1 MHEKHTDIA
10 ILADLGEPGTPYVG
24 EVERPKRR
32 RLDVIHGANIN
43 RPADRNPKYSLPERK
58 TDATRNAL
66 CARLCGNTGENNGA
80 KKQDTAEET
89 RDPIG
94 VMRYSQL
101 RAQFS
106 FCPADAEN
114 ENART
119 GFDREV
125 QTTDL

>member
-1 MHEKHTDIA
+1 MHEKHAEIP

-24 EVERPKRR
+24 EVGRPKRK

-58 TDATRNAL
+58 TAATRNAL
-66 CARLCGNTGENNGA
+66 CARLCGNKGENNE
-80 KKQDTAEET
+80 KKKHDAAEET
-89 RDPIG
+89 QDPIG
-94 VMRYSQL
+94 VMRYCQL

-106 FCPADAEN
+106 FGPTDTDN

-119 GFDREV
+119 GFDSEV